1 MDRDLQSNSISL
13 SDRVFLI
20 PEPDKVMN
28 HEYNEC
34 CEECAIVQIKNGLLT
49 LIYTLLKL

>member
-13 SDRVFLI
+13 NDRVFLI

-34 CEECAIVQIKNGLLT
+34 CELNNTYMRILIKKQEMR
-49 LIYTLLKL
+49 I